1 MKAHKYMPI
10 PVMSPFA
17 MQPNF
22 VRYVMISQ
30 ISILKPIRVIQ
41 ILIFIIHNID
51 VTNVNFVFREGKDG
65 LQRQTDILAMV
76 KDFSSKEKL
85 SSWVIHYE
93 VTIPLSKPLNKIVIS
108 SFHKIVLTLIGN

>member
-1 MKAHKYMPI
+1 MPI
-10 PVMSPFA
+10 TVLSPFA

-22 VRYVMISQ
+22 VRQVIISQ
-30 ISILKPIRVIQ
+30 ITILKPIRVIQ

-51 VTNVNFVFREGKDG
+51 AKKINFIFREGKDG

-93 VTIPLSKPLNKIVIS
+93 VTIPLSKQHQNNKQKQKQNQNNTVAQTK
-108 SFHKIVLTLIGN
+108 HL